1 MNYIFKEKGHLRTET
16 NMVDKF
22 NNISLKLRIDSAF
35 IGREFLDGAALK
47 KKWDR
52 ISSCVDLKYAIST
65 EGANL
70 SCLEEEPS
78 PLEKLVLDLLKE
90 RYETSKA
97 KDEQKAKDKIRNEK
111 MLTHEKSMLQRQDK
125 NVDVISLADA
135 DGDADGDADVDGD
148 VSDCSDGGSDK
159 SRVFKKPKLSREKTT
174 PPQLFDFEVEII
186 TALKD
191 DPRLVEIEVAERK
204 QKLDNSL
211 ADKIHSRDM
220 EIRRIEA
227 DERMSLERSRAELE
241 RSKADQA
248 LATAQLKMLEMFTS
262 HLRSKE

>member
-1 MNYIFKEKGHLRTET
+1 MNYIFKEKGHLRTDT

-22 NNISLKLRIDSAF
+22 NSISLKLRIDSAF

-52 ISSCVDLKYAIST
+52 ISSCVDLKYAISA

-78 PLEKLVLDLLKE
+78 ALEKLVLDLLKE

-125 NVDVISLADA
+125 NAEVISLADA
-135 DGDADGDADVDGD
+135 DA
-148 VSDCSDGGSDK
+148 
-159 SRVFKKPKLSREKTT
+159 
-174 PPQLFDFEVEII
+174 
-186 TALKD
+186 
-191 DPRLVEIEVAERK
+191 
-204 QKLDNSL
+204 
-211 ADKIHSRDM
+211 
-220 EIRRIEA
+220 
-227 DERMSLERSRAELE
+227 
-241 RSKADQA
+241 
-248 LATAQLKMLEMFTS
+248 
-262 HLRSKE
+262 